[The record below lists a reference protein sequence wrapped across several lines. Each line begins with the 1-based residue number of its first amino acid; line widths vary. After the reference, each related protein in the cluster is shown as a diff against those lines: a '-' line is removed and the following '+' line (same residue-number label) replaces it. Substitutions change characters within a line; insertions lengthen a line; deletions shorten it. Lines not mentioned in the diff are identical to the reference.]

1 MSKNEGENEEKRGK
15 IRKNTRK
22 SGFLIKK
29 VAEMFG
35 GFVEMYYLCNRK

>member
-1 MSKNEGENEEKRGK
+1 MSKNEGENEEKYKKKR
-15 IRKNTRK
+15 
-22 SGFLIKK
+22 FFIKK

>member
-1 MSKNEGENEEKRGK
+1 MSKNGGGNEEKCEK
-15 IRKNTRK
+15 MRKNTRK
-22 SGFLIKK
+22 SGFFIKK

>member
-1 MSKNEGENEEKRGK
+1 LGRENSKNEGENDEKYKKKR
-15 IRKNTRK
+15 
-22 SGFLIKK
+22 FFIKK